1 MTCTLITITSDSY
14 TIQIPMPTWNNVDG
28 KIDNSVD
35 VLNFYEDEDFF
46 NAYRG
51 LNTEPV
57 ILRGRML
64 ISDITDEAMI
74 TNIWGIMDN
83 DEEVDITGIG
93 DCIDDRYI
101 IINYRLDAVE
111 DVYHVFDYTILLERV
126 VND

>member
-46 NAYRG
+46 NAYMG